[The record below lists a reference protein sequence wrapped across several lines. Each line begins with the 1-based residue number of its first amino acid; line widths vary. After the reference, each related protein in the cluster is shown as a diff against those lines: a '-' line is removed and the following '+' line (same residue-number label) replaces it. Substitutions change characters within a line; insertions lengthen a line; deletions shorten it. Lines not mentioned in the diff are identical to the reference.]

1 MGKTT
6 NYEHFI
12 KDVESVDFLSI
23 TKRHLVTSL
32 EELDY
37 LLNDKYKDKQFM
49 SFDLET
55 TGLNPEEDILVGFSF
70 AFDGVEGYYV
80 PVNHKEGPN
89 LGEESV
95 KMIYDRMT
103 KLKKTFAYNLM
114 FDFNFLE
121 FEGQLR
127 SKYTYDMDK
136 CSYYDVMVGM
146 FLADTNIP
154 FPSLK
159 KSAKK
164 FLGWNMDKFEA
175 TLGDNYN
182 FHYVSPKDA
191 YDYGAL
197 DAISTFALAPISLKF
212 YKEAKLSG
220 KIDND
225 FILPF
230 TRVLRKG
237 IRHDVEYTKQ
247 ILDEQEKKLKELE
260 MEIYRLAGKE
270 FKIGSPKGLSDVL
283 MSLGIHTGET
293 TKSGYMKTDLEHLA
307 NANIKHPH
315 PIRDVLAEYKRLSKV
330 LSTYVRTLYDYAKDE
345 PENRL
350 RYCYHLFRAPCL
362 TEDAIVNIKD
372 KGLVS
377 IKNVEVN
384 DLIWTQYG
392 WKKVLWNRK
401 KWSDDTYKLTLSN
414 GLTLRGTGHHPVLVN
429 TKKRKYSF
437 EPEWAGIETLKER
450 EWVHLNHETPEIQIN
465 KIKLPSKIV
474 TERSYRCKDYSIP
487 EYLDEDL
494 ARFIGFLDGDGCLKE
509 DRVSL
514 CYNEDEKE
522 MFYYSKY
529 AKAIHNLD
537 YKVKYSLKDK
547 SEQHEIFSI
556 PLSKWYKS
564 LGVRGDGVPKIILQG
579 GRSIWCSYLAGLWDS
594 DGCLSKEDNA
604 HKNKYTPKIKLAKEQ
619 TMRDVSYML
628 HSLGIPNTF
637 SECKS
642 YRKKGCSP
650 QYQVR
655 VTSFQGF
662 ALFKQLI
669 ASKMINIKK
678 KERANQSSDDYITWS
693 HSLVERV
700 EKLEGAWVYD
710 IEVEEVHEF
719 IANGI
724 VTHNTCR
731 LAAGKDGKNSYFTK
745 VNIQAI
751 SKPHSKMWYV
761 HDYKEGDK
769 VNEGDRVVLDWRF
782 SLTDKSDYMIEALDP
797 HWNIRNIYLPEKN
810 HYWVSIDFSA
820 EELRLIANYSKEP
833 LWVSTFLN
841 GGDLHKSMAASIFH
855 KEEKDVTG
863 DERKKAKSANFG
875 LSYGMSPYTM
885 VGRFKLPLKE
895 CEELHKGWWGSVPH
909 IKAYQQRT
917 IKQAKATG
925 TVYNYFGRPRRVKH
939 YFRGDRRQQ
948 SFGARTCRN
957 SPIQSMGADIFK
969 VAFLKTYKQ
978 LLTNPKYKDHCRFL
992 STIHDELNLSIEYT
1006 DRKLF
1011 MEMLGIFYKCM
1022 YTKIKGWDVPFEVGV
1037 EIGTRWG
1044 DSFPFNYDPKTEVL
1058 EPDMF
1063 KVEPKEEKKE
1073 EVIQEIDTTQDEEEG
1088 DIEIKFD
1095 IKF

>member
-1 MGKTT
+1 M
-6 NYEHFI
+6 
-12 KDVESVDFLSI
+12 LSI
-23 TKRHLVTSL
+23 TSIKKQGKRQVYDIAVEENHHFLTSSGVISHNC
-32 EELDY
+32 LD
-37 LLNDKYKDKQFM
+37 
-49 SFDLET
+49 S
-55 TGLNPEEDILVGFSF
+55 
-70 AFDGVEGYYV
+70 
-80 PVNHKEGPN
+80 
-89 LGEESV
+89 
-95 KMIYDRMT
+95 
-103 KLKKTFAYNLM
+103 
-114 FDFNFLE
+114 
-121 FEGQLR
+121 
-127 SKYTYDMDK
+127 
-136 CSYYDVMVGM
+136 
-146 FLADTNIP
+146 
-154 FPSLK
+154 
-159 KSAKK
+159 
-164 FLGWNMDKFEA
+164 
-175 TLGDNYN
+175 
-182 FHYVSPKDA
+182 
-191 YDYGAL
+191 
-197 DAISTFALAPISLKF
+197 ISTFALAPISLKF

-315 PIRDVLAEYKRLSKV
+315 PILDVLAEYKRLSKV

-350 RYCYHLFRAPCL
+350 RYCYHLFQAP
-362 TEDAIVNIKD
+362 
-372 KGLVS
+372 
-377 IKNVEVN
+377 
-384 DLIWTQYG
+384 
-392 WKKVLWNRK
+392 
-401 KWSDDTYKLTLSN
+401 
-414 GLTLRGTGHHPVLVN
+414 
-429 TKKRKYSF
+429 
-437 EPEWAGIETLKER
+437 
-450 EWVHLNHETPEIQIN
+450 
-465 KIKLPSKIV
+465 
-474 TERSYRCKDYSIP
+474 
-487 EYLDEDL
+487 
-494 ARFIGFLDGDGCLKE
+494 
-509 DRVSL
+509 
-514 CYNEDEKE
+514 
-522 MFYYSKY
+522 
-529 AKAIHNLD
+529 
-537 YKVKYSLKDK
+537 
-547 SEQHEIFSI
+547 
-556 PLSKWYKS
+556 
-564 LGVRGDGVPKIILQG
+564 
-579 GRSIWCSYLAGLWDS
+579 
-594 DGCLSKEDNA
+594 
-604 HKNKYTPKIKLAKEQ
+604 
-619 TMRDVSYML
+619 
-628 HSLGIPNTF
+628 
-637 SECKS
+637 
-642 YRKKGCSP
+642 
-650 QYQVR
+650 
-655 VTSFQGF
+655 
-662 ALFKQLI
+662 
-669 ASKMINIKK
+669 
-678 KERANQSSDDYITWS
+678 
-693 HSLVERV
+693 
-700 EKLEGAWVYD
+700 
-710 IEVEEVHEF
+710 
-719 IANGI
+719 
-724 VTHNTCR
+724 TCR

-797 HWNIRNIYLPEKN
+797 HWNIRDIYLPEKN

-948 SFGARTCRN
+948 SFGERTCRN

-1022 YTKIKGWDVPFEVGV
+1022 YTKIKGWDVPFDVGL

-1063 KVEPKEEKKE
+1063 KVEPKEEEKE
-1073 EVIQEIDTTQDEEEG
+1073 EVVQEIDTTQDKEEEE